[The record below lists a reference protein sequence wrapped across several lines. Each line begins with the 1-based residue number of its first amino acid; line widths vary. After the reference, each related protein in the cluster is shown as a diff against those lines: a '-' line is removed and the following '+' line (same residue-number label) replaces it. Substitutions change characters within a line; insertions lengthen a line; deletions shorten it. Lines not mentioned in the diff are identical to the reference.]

1 MQVLGTRAGGFRK
14 KPRSESP
21 IFFQHFRFLRPFL
34 AVDTRTFLYL
44 HVHPIG
50 RLRHDPFPPFR
61 LQDTKFLIPLKKI
74 QLEILGLSSSQSQSG
89 SFALILGEKGGNRR
103 LPIIIGMFEAQSIA
117 IQIEKISPNR
127 PLTHDLF
134 KSFAEHVHVVILEVV
149 ISDLKEGVFYSR
161 IVCSDGATT
170 FDIDARP
177 SDAIAIGLRFGVPIY
192 TVESVL
198 SEAGIILSDLD
209 EAESDTEDEDD
220 DEDDD
225 NDTDSPRA
233 ARTQP
238 EPRDPSG
245 QVSMEELSKMLSEA
259 LNREDYEKAA
269 KIRDE
274 LNKRNG

>member
-1 MQVLGTRAGGFRK
+1 VLLHCPPAPFNAQDTQ
-14 KPRSESP
+14 SP
-21 IFFQHFRFLRPFL
+21 I
-34 AVDTRTFLYL
+34 T
-44 HVHPIG
+44 
-50 RLRHDPFPPFR
+50 
-61 LQDTKFLIPLKKI
+61 LKKI

-209 EAESDTEDEDD
+209 EGENDAEDEDD
-220 DEDDD
+220 EDD
-225 NDTDSPRA
+225 NDDTDGDTPRSS
-233 ARTQP
+233 RSQP
-238 EPRDPSG
+238 EPREPSG
-245 QVSMEELSKMLSEA
+245 QVSLDELTKMLAQA
-259 LNREDYEKAA
+259 LEKEDYEKAA

>member
-1 MQVLGTRAGGFRK
+1 M
-14 KPRSESP
+14 
-21 IFFQHFRFLRPFL
+21 
-34 AVDTRTFLYL
+34 
-44 HVHPIG
+44 
-50 RLRHDPFPPFR
+50 
-61 LQDTKFLIPLKKI
+61 KKI

-89 SFALILGEKGGNRR
+89 SFALILGEKNGSRR

-134 KSFAEHVHVVILEVV
+134 KAFAEHVHVVILEVI

-170 FDIDARP
+170 FEIDARP
-177 SDAIAIGLRFGVPIY
+177 SDAIAIGLRFGVPIF

-198 SEAGIILSDLD
+198 SEAGIILTDLD
-209 EAESDTEDEDD
+209 EGEEGAESDEEEDED

-225 NDTDSPRA
+225 DLPP
-233 ARTQP
+233 ARSSRQP
-238 EPRDPSG
+238 AEPREPSG
-245 QVSMEELSKMLSEA
+245 QVSFEELSKMLAQA
-259 LNREDYEKAA
+259 LEKEDYEKAA

-274 LNKRNG
+274 LNKRGPQS

>member
-1 MQVLGTRAGGFRK
+1 M
-14 KPRSESP
+14 
-21 IFFQHFRFLRPFL
+21 
-34 AVDTRTFLYL
+34 
-44 HVHPIG
+44 
-50 RLRHDPFPPFR
+50 
-61 LQDTKFLIPLKKI
+61 KKI
-74 QLEILGLSSSQSQSG
+74 PLEILGLSSSQSQSG
-89 SFALILGEKGGNRR
+89 SFALILGEKHGNRR

-134 KSFAEHVHVVILEVV
+134 KAFAEHVHVVIIEVV

-170 FDIDARP
+170 FEIDARP
-177 SDAIAIGLRFGVPIY
+177 SDAIAIGLRFGVPIF

-209 EAESDTEDEDD
+209 EAGEEDEDDQDRD

-225 NDTDSPRA
+225 DDSPSPTPRP
-233 ARTQP
+233 T
-238 EPRDPSG
+238 EPREPSG
-245 QVSMEELSKMLSEA
+245 QVPVEELSKMLAQA
-259 LNREDYEKAA
+259 LDKEDYEKAA

>member
-1 MQVLGTRAGGFRK
+1 MLLELFFNPVGWPFW
-14 KPRSESP
+14 PRFAPEVS
-21 IFFQHFRFLRPFL
+21 FFPASGPF
-34 AVDTRTFLYL
+34 
-44 HVHPIG
+44 
-50 RLRHDPFPPFR
+50 
-61 LQDTKFLIPLKKI
+61 PLKKI
-74 QLEILGLSSSQSQSG
+74 PLEILGLSSSQSQSG
-89 SFALILGEKGGNRR
+89 SFALILGEKHGNRR

-134 KSFAEHVHVVILEVV
+134 KSFAEHVHVAIVEVV

-177 SDAIAIGLRFGVPIY
+177 SDAIAIGLRFEVPIF
-192 TVESVL
+192 TVEAVL
-198 SEAGIILSDLD
+198 SEAGIILTD
-209 EAESDTEDEDD
+209 EEENETGTDDDQDDDDDQDEDD
-220 DEDDD
+220 
-225 NDTDSPRA
+225 A
-233 ARTQP
+233 VARRPSRP

-245 QVSMEELSKMLSEA
+245 QVSLDELTKMLAQA
-259 LNREDYEKAA
+259 LEKEDYEKAA

>member
-1 MQVLGTRAGGFRK
+1 M
-14 KPRSESP
+14 
-21 IFFQHFRFLRPFL
+21 
-34 AVDTRTFLYL
+34 
-44 HVHPIG
+44 
-50 RLRHDPFPPFR
+50 
-61 LQDTKFLIPLKKI
+61 KKI

-177 SDAIAIGLRFGVPIY
+177 SDAIAIGLRFGVPIF

-209 EAESDTEDEDD
+209 EAEGDAEEEDEEDEDD
-220 DEDDD
+220 TEGDAAA
-225 NDTDSPRA
+225 PRPVRA
-233 ARTQP
+233 QP

-245 QVSMEELSKMLSEA
+245 QVSLDELTKMLAQA
-259 LNREDYEKAA
+259 LEKEDYEKAA

>member
-1 MQVLGTRAGGFRK
+1 M
-14 KPRSESP
+14 
-21 IFFQHFRFLRPFL
+21 
-34 AVDTRTFLYL
+34 
-44 HVHPIG
+44 
-50 RLRHDPFPPFR
+50 
-61 LQDTKFLIPLKKI
+61 KKI

-170 FDIDARP
+170 FDIDSRP
-177 SDAIAIGLRFGVPIY
+177 SDAIAIGLRFGVPIF

-209 EAESDTEDEDD
+209 EADSESDAEEDD

-225 NDTDSPRA
+225 DDSPRA
-233 ARTQP
+233 ARATP

-245 QVSMEELSKMLSEA
+245 QVSLDELTKMLAQA
-259 LNREDYEKAA
+259 LEKEDYEKAA

>member
-1 MQVLGTRAGGFRK
+1 M
-14 KPRSESP
+14 
-21 IFFQHFRFLRPFL
+21 
-34 AVDTRTFLYL
+34 
-44 HVHPIG
+44 
-50 RLRHDPFPPFR
+50 
-61 LQDTKFLIPLKKI
+61 KKI
-74 QLEILGLSSSQSQSG
+74 PLEILGLSSSQSQSG
-89 SFALILGEKGGNRR
+89 SFALILGEKHGNRR

-134 KSFAEHVHVVILEVV
+134 KSFAEHVHVAIVEVV

-177 SDAIAIGLRFGVPIY
+177 SDAIAIGLRFEVPIF

-198 SEAGIILSDLD
+198 SEAGIIL
-209 EAESDTEDEDD
+209 TEDEDT
-220 DEDDD
+220 ETDDD
-225 NDTDSPRA
+225 QDDDTDDQDDQDDDDTA
-233 ARTQP
+233 ATRKPARP

-245 QVSMEELSKMLSEA
+245 QVSLDELTKMLAQA
-259 LNREDYEKAA
+259 LEKEDYEKAA

-274 LNKRNG
+274 LNKRDR

>member
-1 MQVLGTRAGGFRK
+1 
-14 KPRSESP
+14 
-21 IFFQHFRFLRPFL
+21 
-34 AVDTRTFLYL
+34 
-44 HVHPIG
+44 
-50 RLRHDPFPPFR
+50 
-61 LQDTKFLIPLKKI
+61 LKKI
-74 QLEILGLSSSQSQSG
+74 PLEILGLSSSQSQSG
-89 SFALILGEKGGNRR
+89 SFALILGEKHGNRR

-134 KSFAEHVHVVILEVV
+134 KAFAEHVHVVIIEVV

-170 FDIDARP
+170 FEIDARP
-177 SDAIAIGLRFGVPIY
+177 SDAIAIGLRFGVPIF

-209 EAESDTEDEDD
+209 EAGEEDEDDQDRDD

-225 NDTDSPRA
+225 DSPAPTPRP
-233 ARTQP
+233 T
-238 EPRDPSG
+238 EPREPSG
-245 QVSMEELSKMLSEA
+245 QVPVEELSKMLSQA
-259 LNREDYEKAA
+259 LEKEDYEKAA

>member
-1 MQVLGTRAGGFRK
+1 M
-14 KPRSESP
+14 
-21 IFFQHFRFLRPFL
+21 
-34 AVDTRTFLYL
+34 
-44 HVHPIG
+44 
-50 RLRHDPFPPFR
+50 
-61 LQDTKFLIPLKKI
+61 KKI

-89 SFALILGEKGGNRR
+89 SFALILGEKGGSRR

-192 TVESVL
+192 TVETVL
-198 SEAGIILSDLD
+198 GEAGIILSELD
-209 EAESDTEDEDD
+209 ETESDDEDEDT
-220 DEDDD
+220 
-225 NDTDSPRA
+225 DTEADRETPRPTRA
-233 ARTQP
+233 QP
-238 EPRDPSG
+238 ESRDPSG
-245 QVSMEELSKMLSEA
+245 QVSLDELTKMLAQA
-259 LNREDYEKAA
+259 LEKEDYEKAA